1 MKRTLVLLA
10 VVGTTL
16 ALAAAA
22 GACGDSPNA
31 VNLMLTPDVKPA
43 LRHAYIAANPAVA
56 AELVPA
62 PVSGRTY
69 YGLHVGI
76 RYALATF
83 AVRGQAAYPAIFT
96 DQGRGR
102 WKLLRLSGGMICARD
117 VPVDLIQAWALVPW
131 RRGCYT
137 EPET

>member
-10 VVGTTL
+10 VAAATL
-16 ALAAAA
+16 AVAAAA
-22 GACGDSPNA
+22 AVACGDTPNA
-31 VNLMLTPDVKPA
+31 VNLLLTPGVKPA
-43 LRHAYIAANPAVA
+43 LRRAYIAANPGVA
-56 AELVPA
+56 PELVPS
-62 PVSGRTY
+62 PVPGRTY
-69 YGLHVGI
+69 YGFHVGTT
-76 RYALATF
+76 YALATF
-83 AVRGQAAYPAIFT
+83 AVPGQAAFPAIFT

-137 EPET
+137 EP